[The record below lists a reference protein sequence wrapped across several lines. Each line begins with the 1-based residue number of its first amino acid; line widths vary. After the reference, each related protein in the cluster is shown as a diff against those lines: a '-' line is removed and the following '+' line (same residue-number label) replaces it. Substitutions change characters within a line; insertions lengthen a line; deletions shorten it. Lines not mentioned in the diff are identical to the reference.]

1 MSYRSH
7 DRQLEYTNHGGG
19 KDSTMFLVV
28 IVLQDDQM
36 SSKTFC
42 PSEFAV
48 YFIIITK
55 VTFCQV
61 VNLIY
66 STLWLLRVLSCLS
79 DRDDKIQEY
88 FGRHSAFPPIH
99 SKGKYCA
106 SYSCTHTQYRDTAP
120 NCFIYTILFFYLLL
134 TSVV

>member
-7 DRQLEYTNHGGG
+7 DGQLEYTNHGGG

-79 DRDDKIQEY
+79 DKDDKIQEY
-88 FGRHSAFPPIH
+88 FGRHSAFPFQREILCIMLL
-99 SKGKYCA
+99 Y
-106 SYSCTHTQYRDTAP
+106 T
-120 NCFIYTILFFYLLL
+120 YTIQRHSSELLYLYYFIFFYLLL